1 MRTALFLS
9 PHLDDVAFS
18 CGGTLARLKARG
30 WKVALVTVFTRS
42 VLPPSGFALACQT
55 DKGIQP
61 EVDYMAMRREED
73 RDFAALMEV
82 DSLVWGDLPEAPH
95 RGYDSAAALFTPPR
109 EDDRIG
115 AAVVERLAPLL
126 AELRPDLVL
135 APQALGSH
143 VDHVQVVRL
152 MTSLGAW
159 DSRTLWYRDT
169 PYAVRQP
176 GARPDP
182 ALPADLRPLVVDVS
196 DELRRKVT
204 GCTCYRTQVG
214 FQFGGAQAVG
224 PTLSAFHQ
232 REAAAHGRTGHA
244 EVFLAGAGLDPDL
257 REAITSRSTLSGTP
271 PDPA

>member
-1 MRTALFLS
+1 MSTALFLS

-30 WKVALVTVFTRS
+30 WTVALVTVFTRS
-42 VLPPSGFALACQT
+42 VPHPTGFALACQT
-55 DKGIQP
+55 DKGLPP

-82 DSLVWGDLPEAPH
+82 DTLVWAGLPEAPH
-95 RGYDSAAALFTPPR
+95 RGYGNAAALFTPPR

-115 AAVVERLAPLL
+115 AVVVERLAPLV

-143 VDHVQVVRL
+143 VDHVQVARL
-152 MTSLGAW
+152 MPTLGAW
-159 DSRTLWYRDT
+159 ESRTLWYRDT

-196 DELRRKVT
+196 AELRRKVA

-214 FQFGGAQAVG
+214 FQFGGAEAVG
-224 PTLSAFHQ
+224 STLEAFHQ

-244 EVFLAGAGLDPDL
+244 EVFLAGARLDPDL
-257 REAITSRSTLSGTP
+257 RAELMP
-271 PDPA
+271 

>member
-1 MRTALFLS
+1 MSTALFLS

-30 WKVALVTVFTRS
+30 WKVALVTLFTRS
-42 VLPPSGFALACQT
+42 VPHPTGFALACQT
-55 DKGIQP
+55 DKGLGP
-61 EVDYMAMRREED
+61 EVDYMALRRQED

-82 DSLVWGDLPEAPH
+82 DWLVWAQLPEAPH

-115 AAVVERLAPLL
+115 EVVVERLSPLMT
-126 AELRPDLVL
+126 ELRPDLVL

-143 VDHVQVVRL
+143 VDHVQVVRV

-159 DSRTLWYRDT
+159 PHRTLWYRDT

-182 ALPADLRPLVVDVS
+182 ALPGDLRPLAVNVTA
-196 DELRRKVT
+196 ELPRKVA
-204 GCTCYRTQVG
+204 GCTCYRSQVG

-224 PTLSAFHQ
+224 PTLDTFHQ

-244 EVFLAGAGLDPDL
+244 EVFLAGATLEPAL
-257 REAITSRSTLSGTP
+257 REELT
-271 PDPA
+271 

>member
-1 MRTALFLS
+1 MSTALFLS

-30 WKVALVTVFTRS
+30 WTVALVTVFTRS
-42 VLPPSGFALACQT
+42 MPHPSGFALACQT
-55 DKGIQP
+55 DKGLRP

-73 RDFAALMEV
+73 RDFAELMEV
-82 DSLVWGDLPEAPH
+82 DVLVWTNLPEAPH

-115 AAVVERLAPLL
+115 AVVVERLAPVL

-152 MTSLGAW
+152 MPSLGAW

-196 DELRRKVT
+196 AELPRKVT

-224 PTLSAFHQ
+224 LTLTAFHQ

-244 EVFLAGAGLDPDL
+244 EVFLAGAGLAPDL
-257 REAITSRSTLSGTP
+257 REALTDEP
-271 PDPA
+271 P